1 MPNALSAPPSDL
13 HMPTPFAELERWLNA
28 PRENE
33 HLEFKEAKNGFEF
46 QKALDY
52 CVALANEGGGKLV
65 LGVTN
70 ARPRRIVG
78 TVAFPDVQHAREQAW
93 QVLRRRVDVEEIA
106 HPDGRVVVFH
116 ALPRPI
122 GEALHRDGRYLMR
135 AGEQLVPM
143 SFDRLQQIAA
153 ESEPDFSAGTLP
165 HVGPDALDAVA
176 VENFREVWATRS
188 GNAAVRSLAIDQL
201 LSDAGLL
208 RTGAL
213 TRAALILLGSEDGL
227 RQHLAAAEVIFEYRS
242 TDGSLSYQQRLE
254 FRRGFFA
261 WYEELWDRIN
271 LRNDRQ
277 MVLDGLFR
285 VELPTFDEAVVREAL
300 LNAISHRDYRRSG
313 SVFIRQFP
321 KRLEIVSPGGFP
333 PGITPENV
341 LERQEPRNR
350 CVAEALSRCRLV
362 ERSGQGMDRMYE
374 RLIRNSQPR
383 PDFVGTDEH
392 RVSLTLHG
400 EIGNPAF
407 VRYLEK
413 LGAERLES
421 FTTRDYLVLDHVQRE
436 EPVPDPLRDHAKRLV
451 DLGVIERVGRRLL
464 LSRALYGQ
472 IGERGTYTRKRGLDH
487 DTNKALLLKHIRENA
502 SDGSPLADLVQVLPQ
517 LGQRKVQQLLAE
529 MRSNGEVHPR
539 GLRRW
544 ARWHPGPGTSSGP
557 SAP

>member
-1 MPNALSAPPSDL
+1 
-13 HMPTPFAELERWLNA
+13 MPTPLAELERWLSA
-28 PRENE
+28 PREDE
-33 HLEFKEAKNGFEF
+33 HLEFKEAKQGYEF

-78 TVAFPDVQHAREQAW
+78 TAAFPDVQHTREQAW
-93 QVLRRRVDVEEIA
+93 QNLRRRIDVEEIF

-116 ALPRPI
+116 ALSRPR
-122 GEALHRDGRYLMR
+122 GEALQRDGRYLMR

-153 ESEPDFSAGTLP
+153 EAEPDFSAGTLS
-165 HVGPDALDAVA
+165 GADLDTLDPVA
-176 VENFREVWATRS
+176 VENFRQVWATRA
-188 GNAAVRSLAIDQL
+188 GNPTIRALPLRQL

-208 RTGAL
+208 SGQSL
-213 TRAALILLGSEDGL
+213 TRAALVLLGTEDAL
-227 RQHLAAAEVIFEYRS
+227 RQHLAQAEVIFEYRS
-242 TDGSLSYQQRLE
+242 SDGSLPYQQRLE

-261 WYEELWDRIN
+261 WYEELWERIN

-300 LNAISHRDYRRSG
+300 LNAISHRDYRRPG

-350 CVAEALSRCRLV
+350 CIAEALSRCRLV

-383 PDFVGTDEH
+383 PDFTGTDDH
-392 RVSLTLHG
+392 QVSLTLHG

-413 LGAERLES
+413 LGSDRLES

-436 EPVPDPLRDHAKRLV
+436 EPVPDALRAHVKRLI
-451 DLGVIERVGRRLL
+451 DLGAIERVGRRLL

-472 IGERGTYTRKRGLDH
+472 LGERGTYTRKRGLDH
-487 DTNKALLLKHIRENA
+487 DTNKALLVKHIRENA
-502 SDGSPLADLVQVLPQ
+502 AEGSPLADLVQVLPQ
-517 LGQRKVQQLLAE
+517 LGPRKVQLLLAE
-529 MRSNGEVHPR
+529 MRREGDVHPR

-544 ARWHPGPGTSSGP
+544 ARWYPGSEAEAEEPPP
-557 SAP
+557 SP